1 MFVASALRGK
11 RTLGDSLS
19 RPVTLRFIGFV
30 KAIIEAGVLSTESER

>member
-1 MFVASALRGK
+1 MTGMGGK

-19 RPVTLRFIGFV
+19 RPVTWRFIGFV